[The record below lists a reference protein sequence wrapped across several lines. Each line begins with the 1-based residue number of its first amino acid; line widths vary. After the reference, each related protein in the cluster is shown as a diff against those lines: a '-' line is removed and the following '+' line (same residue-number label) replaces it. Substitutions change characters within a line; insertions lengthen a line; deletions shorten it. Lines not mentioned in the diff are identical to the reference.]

1 MSDPSVKLQANFK
14 TPLGSL
20 LNVYGSD
27 PSDFINN
34 LGMMQE
40 TLATIAGIEA
50 LLNGGTLQV
59 QSQAPAQ
66 QLPQAQPQYAPQTA
80 TPTQAIHTVANT
92 LGATV
97 ISQGPA
103 QAGAGVTCNCG
114 LPAKLI
120 PAGVYKSGMKAGQPR
135 PAAYACPQPQGSSCK
150 FWQNA

>member
-1 MSDPSVKLQANFK
+1 MTDPSVKLQANFK
-14 TPLGSL
+14 TPVGSL

-27 PSDFINN
+27 AVDFANN
-34 LGMMQE
+34 LIVLQE
-40 TLATIAGIEA
+40 NLAHIAGIEA
-50 LLNGGTLQV
+50 LINGGALQA
-59 QSQAPAQ
+59 QPGTPAVPA
-66 QLPQAQPQYAPQTA
+66 LPQAQPQYQPQA
-80 TPTQAIHTVANT
+80 TPQQAIHTVANT